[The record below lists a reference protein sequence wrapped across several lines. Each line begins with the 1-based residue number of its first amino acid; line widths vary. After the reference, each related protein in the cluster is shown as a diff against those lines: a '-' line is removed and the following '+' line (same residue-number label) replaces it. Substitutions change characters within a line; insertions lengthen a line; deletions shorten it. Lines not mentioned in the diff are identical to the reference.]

1 MSEMIQLLIGELIYE
16 KKDYMGKMLNMEE
29 G

>member
-16 KKDYMGKMLNMEE
+16 KEDYMGKMLNMEE